1 LASDGIDLTQV
12 RAVTSGPAANIYIR
26 LAGREPDGTVSQ
38 SEYLSLQQQVVH
50 ILKQFFDTNALYT
63 LGAAKWPVFDKIY
76 TRPADLG
83 DPNSGRRTSAFIGF
97 PRPTGR
103 PSASARS
110 DLARSLTPW
119 GHTPLSWTL
128 PGAAPICWRNKKV
141 KETST
146 SSCKKDTNM

>member
-1 LASDGIDLTQV
+1 MASDGIDLTQV

-76 TRPADLG
+76 THPADLG
-83 DPNSGRRTSAFIGF
+83 DPNSGRRTSAFIGQDSGDEF
-97 PRPTGR
+97 FMKRIAILRET
-103 PSASARS
+103 
-110 DLARSLTPW
+110 LTPERLKLLAQIREKLL
-119 GHTPLSWTL
+119 PTL
-128 PGAAPICWRNKKV
+128 HR
-141 KETST
+141 
-146 SSCKKDTNM
+146 